1 MASTSSISSSQR
13 TGLFLRQDFA
23 TKSTDATR
31 PGHDPQTGKPLGD
44 KDVYEPKRTAAGERI
59 DTSDGISKEEGVALS
74 EIAVESSVE
83 FMHKL
88 SADSSNGTE
97 VKYHFEQPVERV
109 GTAFADFTARD
120 SNVLIECGI
129 SVSSETVKEA
139 LKEYMAADEKQ
150 NNEPIVGKL
159 KITAKINEQGEL
171 SNIQCEASVANL
183 PKLSAEKL
191 GEFEKNVG
199 KILEQMPVGQTIT
212 EEMKTDIGERVKA
225 ALKRTSNVGLEFF
238 KELMESAKVFKI
250 DVAGEKSASKAH
262 LTGGQNALDIQV
274 DHALDE
280 AGQGYPRID
289 GHTKLGLDKD
299 DSDTV
304 DLGKPRIYSTEN
316 LLVSFEGNKPKL
328 FRVEADGTR
337 TPLNDIFGQIL
348 FGLPLVI
355 AMLSGK
361 KLG

>member
-1 MASTSSISSSQR
+1 MASTSSIPSQR
-13 TGLFLRQDFA
+13 AGLFLRQDFA
-23 TKSTDATR
+23 TKSASATR

-44 KDVYEPKRTAAGERI
+44 KDVYEPKRTAEGERI
-59 DTSDGISKEEGVALS
+59 DTSDGISQSEAVALS
-74 EIAVESSVE
+74 EIAVESAVD

-97 VKYHFEQPVERV
+97 VKYHFEQPLERV

-129 SVSSETVKEA
+129 SVASETVKEA
-139 LKEYMAADEKQ
+139 LKEYLAADDKQ
-150 NNEPIVGKL
+150 NNDPIVGKL
-159 KITAKINEQGEL
+159 KITGKINEQGEL
-171 SNIQCEASVANL
+171 SNIQCEASISNL
-183 PKLSAEKL
+183 PKFSAEKL
-191 GEFEKNVG
+191 GEFEKSVA
-199 KILEQMPVGQTIT
+199 KILEQLPVGQTIT
-212 EEMKTDIGERVKA
+212 EEMKADIGERVKS
-225 ALKRTSNVGLEFF
+225 ALKRASNVGVEFF
-238 KELMESAKVFKI
+238 KELMESRKVFKI
-250 DVAGEKSASKAH
+250 DVAGEKSAAKAH

-289 GHTKLGLDKD
+289 GQTKLALDKA
-299 DSDTV
+299 DSDTL

-337 TPLNDIFGQIL
+337 TPLNDIFGQII

-355 AMLSGK
+355 AMLQGK
-361 KLG
+361 RLG